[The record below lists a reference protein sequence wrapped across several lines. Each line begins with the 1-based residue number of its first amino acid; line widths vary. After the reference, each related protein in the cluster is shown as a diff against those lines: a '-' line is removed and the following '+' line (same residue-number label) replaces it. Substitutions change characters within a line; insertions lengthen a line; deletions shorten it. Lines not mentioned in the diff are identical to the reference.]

1 MGLAMTESHE
11 KTAMFRSAQFE
22 EDRSVHEVLRHVYDA
37 LHEKGYNPVGQI
49 VGYLMSDPTLSPV
62 RTPAPNYINGRT
74 SSDEMINIQ
83 VILDI

>member
-1 MGLAMTESHE
+1 MTESHE

-49 VGYLMSDPTLSPV
+49 VGYLMSGSHL
-62 RTPAPNYINGRT
+62 IT
-74 SSDEMINIQ
+74 SHKNARLITAIERDI
-83 VILDI
+83 ILEELITVYLQS